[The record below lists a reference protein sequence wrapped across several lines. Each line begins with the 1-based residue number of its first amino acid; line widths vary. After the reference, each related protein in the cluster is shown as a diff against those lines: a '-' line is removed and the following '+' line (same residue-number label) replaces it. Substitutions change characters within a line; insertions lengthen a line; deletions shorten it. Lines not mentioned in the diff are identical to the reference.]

1 MGTIKVTSAT
11 LNTNFTYE
19 SENLFINGGYQ
30 KDSQSGELKTISGT
44 CYKPKDGVQTG
55 EYIGNFNGRND
66 SGTMKYSLSDM
77 TRQDTI
83 AVLDAID
90 EIEKFINGEN
100 AEE

>member
-19 SENLFINGGYQ
+19 SESLFINGGYQ
-30 KDSQSGELKTISGT
+30 KDATSGELKTISGT

-55 EYIGNFNGRND
+55 EYIGNFNGRNEN
-66 SGTMKYSLSDM
+66 GTMKYSLSDM

-83 AVLDAID
+83 VVLDAIAD
-90 EIEKFINGEN
+90 IEKYINGEN
-100 AEE
+100 QE